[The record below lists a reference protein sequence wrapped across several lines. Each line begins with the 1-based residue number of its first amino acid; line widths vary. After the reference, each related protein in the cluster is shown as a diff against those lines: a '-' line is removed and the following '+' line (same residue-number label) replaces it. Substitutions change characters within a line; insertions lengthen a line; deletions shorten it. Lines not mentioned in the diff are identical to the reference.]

1 MAMTLLVGRPA
12 CSKRAPLQA
21 VRTSAAT
28 PIQKIGSDPSASGLS
43 FGCNAFA
50 AAVLGTCFHEARTRI
65 RITTWAT
72 ATKLDF
78 NGKIEGDAT
87 GKGINGKTN
96 SPAVAPAEPIRDG
109 YEPYEE
115 NTFKVPSLLVALL
128 PPEMRSADPHERDRY
143 LCTALE
149 IGLKALINAADSK
162 STVGPLLREQLQSVM
177 EQQNK
182 NAEMLDKQM
191 TDIKHVLHVDEK
203 LQALQQETV
212 DAKEAGTAKG
222 LVFEAAGYEALVAI
236 AKTFGDRVEHTG
248 SAPVS
253 GTKRKVGDHVIHV
266 NQPGAG
272 DLRLVVEQKAGKC
285 SKNKLLGQMKSAME
299 FREAQAAIGLIQ
311 RNSLGKRQA
320 AYEQHGPDWII
331 VAVDF
336 LDDSEQTDSD
346 WFALEVAYRTLRSQ
360 VVADAIQRH
369 TVGGVDVAEVK
380 TLIMNV
386 ERELNIMR
394 KVKLNAS
401 AARTSLE
408 NIESTV
414 AELVQNVRKE
424 LAEMENALAEA
435 ASEEKR

>member
-1 MAMTLLVGRPA
+1 
-12 CSKRAPLQA
+12 
-21 VRTSAAT
+21 
-28 PIQKIGSDPSASGLS
+28 
-43 FGCNAFA
+43 
-50 AAVLGTCFHEARTRI
+50 
-65 RITTWAT
+65 
-72 ATKLDF
+72 
-78 NGKIEGDAT
+78 
-87 GKGINGKTN
+87 
-96 SPAVAPAEPIRDG
+96 
-109 YEPYEE
+109 
-115 NTFKVPSLLVALL
+115 
-128 PPEMRSADPHERDRY
+128 
-143 LCTALE
+143 
-149 IGLKALINAADSK
+149 
-162 STVGPLLREQLQSVM
+162 M
-177 EQQNK
+177 EQQKK